1 MIQRLIERCLVLELS
16 QAECIVSLA
25 RSARIKP
32 AITLAVWNAL
42 EKENPVFFREYNK
55 KTFSQ
60 AARMASRQRRAA
72 VEEECAGK
80 VLQCLE
86 LWRIS

>member
-1 MIQRLIERCLVLELS
+1 MIQHLIERCLVLELS
-16 QAECIVSLA
+16 QAECIASLA

-42 EKENPVFFREYNK
+42 EKENPAFFREYNK

-72 VEEECAGK
+72 AEEECAGK
-80 VLQCLE
+80 VLHCLE

>member
-1 MIQRLIERCLVLELS
+1 MIQHLIEKCLVLELS
-16 QAECIVSLA
+16 QAECIASLA

-42 EKENPVFFREYNK
+42 EKENPVFFRDYNQK
-55 KTFSQ
+55 PLSP
-60 AARMASRQRRAA
+60 ASRMANRQRRVAA
-72 VEEECAGK
+72 EEECAGK
-80 VLQCLE
+80 ILKCLE